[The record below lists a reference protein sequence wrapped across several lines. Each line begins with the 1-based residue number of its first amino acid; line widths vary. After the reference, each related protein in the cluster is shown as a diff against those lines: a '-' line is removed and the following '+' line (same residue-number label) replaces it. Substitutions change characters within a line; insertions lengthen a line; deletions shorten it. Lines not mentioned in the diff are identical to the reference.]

1 MVPTSVPLGSRF
13 WKIREKLGP
22 KMASH
27 HTTPRVKS
35 SNRRAAVL
43 VWGRM
48 AAQPNT
54 TGDGDPFNA
63 ADSKSPLPSRQHG
76 FVDKWEEGHLTR
88 LRHEGSDPSCKIG
101 TGGESGPP
109 PPGSGGKGTPPH
121 LDSGAVWVMVV
132 ENLTRETGRKCHFGQ
147 FFGKKLSKMQK
158 GYSARSA
165 RRKNLTFSGGPGYPP
180 PGSVRILLGTGGGG
194 LDTPPGQEGGGGHPP
209 TYPHT
214 PSS

>member
-1 MVPTSVPLGSRF
+1 MQYIPRITIYIMQMAAMRKRAPPGGPFILSMDLGLTFGGQPGLSMRRIMVPTSVPLGSRF

-109 PPGSGGKGTPPH
+109 PLVQEGREHPRI
-121 LDSGAVWVMVV
+121 
-132 ENLTRETGRKCHFGQ
+132 LTV
-147 FFGKKLSKMQK
+147 
-158 GYSARSA
+158 ARS
-165 RRKNLTFSGGPGYPP
+165 G
-180 PGSVRILLGTGGGG
+180 
-194 LDTPPGQEGGGGHPP
+194 
-209 TYPHT
+209 
-214 PSS
+214 